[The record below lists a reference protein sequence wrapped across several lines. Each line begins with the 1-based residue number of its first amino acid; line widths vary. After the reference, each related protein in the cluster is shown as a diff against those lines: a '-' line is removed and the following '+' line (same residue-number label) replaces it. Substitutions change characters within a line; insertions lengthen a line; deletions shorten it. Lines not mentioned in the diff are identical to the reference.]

1 MDYKNVGI
9 YSKVLDTAASSEPI
23 AVSEAKNFLRVDTNE
38 DDAFI
43 GTIISSAR
51 EYVEEFTG
59 YQLLSATWIQYLDR
73 FPYKANQAI
82 ELLMN
87 PVSAI
92 THIKYYDSDNTLQTW
107 SSSNYDTDLKGKP
120 ARITKSYNTTYPTTY
135 ERTNAVEIKFVAGYA
150 STSSTGF
157 PKQLLNAMYLIIGHL
172 YENRQDV
179 IVGKIAYEIP
189 KGADSIL
196 RKYRL
201 FNF

>member
-1 MDYKNVGI
+1 MEYRNVGRF
-9 YSKVLDTAASSEPI
+9 SKVLDTAATSEPI
-23 AVSEAKNFLRVDTNE
+23 ALSEAKLFLKVDTSD

-51 EYVEEFTG
+51 EYVENFTG
-59 YQLLSATWIQYLDR
+59 YQLLSATYTQYLDK
-73 FPYKANQAI
+73 FPNKNTAI

-87 PVSAI
+87 PVSAV
-92 THIKYYDSDNTLQTW
+92 THVKYYDSDNTLQTW
-107 SSSNYDTDLKGKP
+107 NTSNYDTDLKGKP
-120 ARITKSYNTTYPTTY
+120 ARITLANDATFPTVY
-135 ERTNAVEIKFVAGYA
+135 DRTNAVEIKFVAGYA
-150 STSSTGF
+150 STSATGF

-179 IVGKIAYEIP
+179 IVGSIVTEMR

-196 RKYRL
+196 RQYRI

>member
-1 MDYKNVGI
+1 MEYRNVGI
-9 YSKVLDTAASSEPI
+9 FSKVLNTAATSEPI
-23 AVSEAKNFLRVDTNE
+23 AQSEAKLFLKVDTSD
-38 DDAFI
+38 DDALI

-51 EYVEEFTG
+51 EYVENFTG

-73 FPYKANQAI
+73 FPNNNTAI

-92 THIKYYDSDNTLQTW
+92 THVKYYDSDNVEQTW
-107 SSSNYDTDLKGKP
+107 ASSNYDTDLNGKP
-120 ARITKSYNTTYPTTY
+120 ARITLASNVTFPTVY
-135 ERTNAVEIKFVAGYA
+135 DRTNAIEIKFVAGYA
-150 STSSTGF
+150 STSATGF

-172 YENRQDV
+172 YENRQEV
-179 IVGKIAYEIP
+179 IIGKTAYEIP

-196 RKYRL
+196 RQYRI